1 MKRLMAI
8 LGMTLAFAAGLALG
22 PLLHREVAAQISVPL
37 GGPAV
42 TTPLVELAVPS
53 LWGRAV
59 GYAVGPNGGVILF
72 EAADGTLRQWVV
84 AGGTSSHVI
93 RRN

>member
-8 LGMTLAFAAGLALG
+8 LGMTLAFAAGLAVG
-22 PLLHREVAAQISVPL
+22 PLVHREVSAQISVPL

-42 TTPLVELAVPS
+42 TAPLVELTVPS

-59 GYAVGPNGGVILF
+59 GYGVGPSGGVILF

-84 AGGTSSHVI
+84 AGGASSHVI
-93 RRN
+93 RRH